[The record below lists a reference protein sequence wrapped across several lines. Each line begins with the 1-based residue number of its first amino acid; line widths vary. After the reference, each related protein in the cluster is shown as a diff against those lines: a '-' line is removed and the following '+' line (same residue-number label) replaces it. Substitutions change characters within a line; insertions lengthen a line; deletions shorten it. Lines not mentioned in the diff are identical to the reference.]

1 MVLKR
6 AALRGSVSRRRFSIR
21 WRVRKIHPWIRAS
34 ELTGKMFE
42 NLTTRLGGVFD
53 RLRRRGALSEAD
65 VGEALRE
72 IRVAL
77 LEADVALPV
86 VKDFV
91 AGIKER
97 AVGQEVIR
105 SITPGQQIVKIVNDR
120 LIELLG
126 GAEHVGLELGSPPSV
141 ILMCGLQG
149 SGKTTT
155 SGKLA
160 LRLKNRERKKVL
172 LASLDVQRPAA
183 QKQLQVLAE
192 QTGTGHLPIVPGQ
205 KPVEIT
211 QRALDTAH
219 REGYDVVILDTA
231 GRLQIDNQLMDE
243 LAEVKLLAEPQETL
257 LVADGLTG
265 QTAVDVAKAF
275 NDEIGVD
282 GIVLTRMDGD
292 ARGGAALSMR
302 HITGKPIKFVGV
314 GEKLDQLEAFV
325 AERVAGRILDMGD
338 VVSLVEKAVENID
351 REEAEKLARKVQ
363 KGKFD
368 LADYRAQLAQ
378 MKKMGGMQ
386 GMLSALPG
394 VQKIK
399 KQLDEKKVDERV
411 FTRQTAIID
420 SMTPL
425 ERRDPDK
432 LNASRK
438 RRIAKGSGTTVQDV
452 NQLLKQHRQMQDMMK
467 QMKKMGGLQN
477 LIGKLPKGMI
487 PQGMLPRM

>member
-1 MVLKR
+1 
-6 AALRGSVSRRRFSIR
+6 
-21 WRVRKIHPWIRAS
+21 
-34 ELTGKMFE
+34 MFE

-65 VGEALRE
+65 VAEALRE

-86 VKDFV
+86 VKEFV

-97 AVGQEVIR
+97 AIGQEVIR

-120 LIELLG
+120 LVELLG
-126 GAEHVGLELGSPPSV
+126 GTEHVGLELGSPPSV
-141 ILMCGLQG
+141 VLMCGLQG

-231 GRLQIDNQLMDE
+231 GRLQIDDQLMDE

-265 QTAVDVAKAF
+265 QTAVDVARAF

-302 HITGKPIKFVGV
+302 QITGKPIKFVGI
-314 GEKLDQLEAFV
+314 GEKLDQLEPFV

-351 REEAEKLARKVQ
+351 REEAEKLAKKVQ
-363 KGKFD
+363 KGRFD
-368 LADYRAQLAQ
+368 LADYRSQLVQ

-411 FTRQTAIID
+411 FTRQAAIID

-487 PQGMLPRM
+487 PPGMLPRM

>member
-1 MVLKR
+1 
-6 AALRGSVSRRRFSIR
+6 
-21 WRVRKIHPWIRAS
+21 
-34 ELTGKMFE
+34 MFE

-91 AGIKER
+91 GGIKER
-97 AVGQEVIR
+97 AIGQEVIR
-105 SITPGQQIVKIVNDR
+105 SITPGQQIVKIVHDR

-126 GAEHVGLELGSPPSV
+126 GDTSSDLELGSPPSV

-160 LRLKNRERKKVL
+160 LRLKTRERKKVL

-183 QKQLQVLAE
+183 QKQLEVLAQ
-192 QTGTGHLPIVPGQ
+192 QTGVGGLPIVAGQ
-205 KPVEIT
+205 SPIQIT
-211 QRALDTAH
+211 ERALETAR
-219 REGYDVVILDTA
+219 REGYDVLILDTA
-231 GRLQIDNQLMDE
+231 GRLQIDDQLMDE
-243 LAEVKLLAEPQETL
+243 LAQVKLLAEPQETL

-265 QTAVDVAKAF
+265 QTAVDVARAF

-314 GEKLDQLEAFV
+314 GEKLDQLEAFQ

-351 REEAEKLARKVQ
+351 RDEAEKLAKKVQ
-363 KGKFD
+363 KGRFD
-368 LADYRAQLAQ
+368 LADYRSQLVQ
-378 MKKMGGMQ
+378 IRKMGGMQ
-386 GMLSALPG
+386 GMLSSLPG
-394 VQKIK
+394 VGKIK
-399 KQLDEKKVDERV
+399 KQLEGRNVDEKV
-411 FTRQTAIID
+411 FVRQTAIID
-420 SMTPL
+420 SMTGL
-425 ERRDPDK
+425 ERSSPDR

-438 RRIAKGSGTTVQDV
+438 RRIAKGSGTTVQDI

-487 PQGMLPRM
+487 PPGMLPRM